1 MTASPPELFS
11 GSGDDMM
18 STLGVVMSAKLCQR
32 MLYSEWAP
40 GFPRRDI
47 DERWRFAV
55 DNVGHRIRTS
65 LEAHGCV
72 LGARVPW
79 YNTPC
84 VLCLL
89 KSGCGLV
96 AGLAATSVS
105 PAFRRS
111 VPMVKLGSRPG
122 SSFWPGSC
130 SHVALYCPVWDIC
143 NPGSPGGPCVG
154 PGKSITPSTS
164 HAASR
169 GRQF

>member
-1 MTASPPELFS
+1 MMTASPPELFS

-96 AGLAATSVS
+96 EGLAATSVS
-105 PAFRRS
+105 PAFRSDGEVRLQAWLQLLARLLLARRS
-111 VPMVKLGSRPG
+111 LLPRLG
-122 SSFWPGSC
+122 
-130 SHVALYCPVWDIC
+130 YM
-143 NPGSPGGPCVG
+143 
-154 PGKSITPSTS
+154 
-164 HAASR
+164 
-169 GRQF
+169 